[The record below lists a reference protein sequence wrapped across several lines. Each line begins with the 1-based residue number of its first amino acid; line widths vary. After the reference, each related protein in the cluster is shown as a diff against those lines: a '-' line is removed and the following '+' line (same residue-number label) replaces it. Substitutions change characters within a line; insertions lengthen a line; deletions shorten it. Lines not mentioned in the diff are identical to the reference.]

1 MGDISV
7 FDLPAVGQAAGRAHQ
22 VDLTG
27 SKYFE
32 AVKIL
37 LTAMA
42 LERITRRAGFDEGP
56 PAVRTE
62 FARFHIVQI
71 FASFRLLMPTS

>member
-7 FDLPAVGQAAGRAHQ
+7 FDLPTVGQAAGRAHQ
-22 VDLTG
+22 VDLT
-27 SKYFE
+27 SREYFE

-42 LERITRRAGFDEGP
+42 LERIARRAGFDEGA
-56 PAVRTE
+56 PAVRAE

-71 FASFRLLMPTS
+71 FASFRLSMSTS